1 MVDQVTVQEKADIK
15 RTRARPKT
23 LKFDK
28 AEIAKRVIQFA
39 DDDMY
44 ARTDFMEA
52 RLQRYAKFRNWVE
65 RDTGPWQD
73 SSDVALPD
81 MMTHSTKLQDILVNA
96 IMSSQPPISAMARN
110 KADVAKEST
119 IDDLIQHQL
128 FVDMKGTVL
137 IGDLVECFVNDGVFT
152 THIPW
157 VQERR
162 DIIDIRTFPAI
173 PDELLPRQY
182 FIAKIREE
190 FPQALVQSVGN
201 SDWDFNVEDGKEVFL
216 ARFYT
221 TDEDKVELFMER
233 EVEVFNG
240 PRPSVKDIDE
250 VLHPWRAANLQMP
263 GPSNPGGAAH
273 VVLVDYPTIDE
284 IRRLKKAG
292 HYDLITE
299 EQLESLDQFA
309 RTRVNEE
316 FKDQKDALQG
326 TEEVDE
332 RDASHKTLTRYICYD
347 VWDGKDVIWYVLRE
361 GEIMLKAAHLT
372 EIYPANPP
380 RRPFAEATFLP
391 VKGRRLS
398 ISYLEQMEGLH
409 DASKE
414 LFDQMIDAGTLS
426 NSPFFFYKA
435 NAQNPDAIRLGPG
448 DGMPMTNPRE
458 DIFFPNIQNNQT
470 FGINAYSILEGLQGR
485 VTLTNDLNFGGV
497 PQGGSS
503 ALRTE
508 GNMQLVLGQSES
520 RPERIIRR
528 LFEGLAEMYHQIH
541 ELNQRYLPD
550 DKKILK
556 SGNLDQDA
564 DPYQTIKDISE
575 IQGRMEFK
583 FSANVLNTSKSGMQQ
598 AMNAITGL
606 LASELMIQTGI
617 VSPEQLYNIAEETIK
632 ALGQDPRKFIK
643 KPTPDSGLM
652 KYFAEEAIL
661 QIMNN
666 SKPVGRPAEAGGAT
680 EHLQYLIQFTESD
693 NFGHLTEKQVG
704 EFKAYLERIQAMA
717 QQEAQLQQQAA
728 AAGSRGQARSA
739 PAGPGP
745 NSEVI
750 KAMQPQQLSNN
761 ETFAPQP
768 GEPGA

>member
-1 MVDQVTVQEKADIK
+1 MVDQVTVQENADVK
-15 RTRARPKT
+15 RTRKRPKT
-23 LKFDK
+23 LKFEK
-28 AEIAKRVIQFA
+28 TEIARRVIKFA
-39 DDDMY
+39 DDDMF

-73 SSDVALPD
+73 SSDIAMPD
-81 MMTHSTKLQDILVNA
+81 MMIHSTKLQDILANA
-96 IMSSQPPISAMARN
+96 ILSSEPPVSAMARN
-110 KADVAKEST
+110 KADTAKEEN
-119 IDDLIQHQL
+119 IDNLIQHQL
-128 FVDMKGTVL
+128 FVDMKGTIL

-152 THIPW
+152 VHIPW

-162 DIIDIRTFPAI
+162 EIIDIRTFPEI
-173 PDELLPRQY
+173 PDIMLPRQY

-190 FPQALVQSVGN
+190 FPRAMMQSVGQ
-201 SDWDFNVEDGKEVFL
+201 SDWDFNVDDGKETFL
-216 ARFYT
+216 ARFFT
-221 TDEDKVELFMER
+221 TDDGKVELFMER
-233 EVEVFNG
+233 EAEVFNG

-263 GPSNPGGAAH
+263 GPSNPGGSTH

-292 HYDLITE
+292 HYDLITDKQLE
-299 EQLESLDQFA
+299 ELESLA
-309 RTRVNEE
+309 RTKVNDEMKE
-316 FKDQKDALQG
+316 QKDQLQG
-326 TEEVDE
+326 TEEVNETDN
-332 RDASHKTLTRYICYD
+332 SHKTLTRYICYD

-409 DASKE
+409 DAGKE

-448 DGMPMTNPRE
+448 DGMPMTNPKE
-458 DIFFPNIQNNQT
+458 DIYFPNIQSNQT
-470 FGINAYSILEGLQGR
+470 FGLNAFNILEGLQGR

-497 PQGGSS
+497 PTGGAS

-550 DKKILK
+550 NKKILK
-556 SGNLDQDA
+556 TGNIDPDA
-564 DPYQTIKDISE
+564 DPYQTIKDVSE

-583 FSANVLNTSKSGMQQ
+583 FSANVMNTSKAGMQQ

-617 VSPEQLYNIAEETIK
+617 VTPEQLYNIAEETIK
-632 ALGQDPRKFIK
+632 SLGQDPRKFIQ
-643 KPTPDSGLM
+643 KPSPDSGM
-652 KYFAEEAIL
+652 TKYFAEEVII

-666 SKPVGRPAEAGGAT
+666 SEPVGRPAESGGAQ
-680 EHLQYLIQFTESD
+680 EHLQKLSEFINSD
-693 NFGHLTEKQVG
+693 DFGHLTEKQVVRL
-704 EFKAYLERIQAMA
+704 KAYLERVQAMA
-717 QQEAQLQQQAA
+717 QQEAQQQQRAA
-728 AAGSRGQARSA
+728 AAGSQGQARSA
-739 PAGPGP
+739 PAGPGA
-745 NSEVI
+745 NSEVMR
-750 KAMQPQQLSNN
+750 AMQPQQLSQN
-761 ETFAPQP
+761 ETLAPQP